1 MFSCSGYF
9 PNHDGE
15 VRRSY
20 KSHPFHK
27 HHDQTPSQS
36 AFPESLF
43 NMSAVSSPVHETPRG
58 PHSMLSPGFPP
69 EVLTM
74 PLGKYHPSNYNS
86 PANSTTSTPGVA
98 SVPPPFSSTHLKIP
112 QQSNKR
118 SGPSRSV
125 HERRGS
131 DVKRKIQQYQK
142 DMIAQARLKSSDSI
156 PLALKEPNSPK
167 LMPLGSPGPITPF
180 ELEESDGYLVA
191 GARTSTTSSNINAQ
205 REQQLAMVQNM
216 IRTEQQRAQ
225 SPRAMA
231 S

>member
-1 MFSCSGYF
+1 
-9 PNHDGE
+9 
-15 VRRSY
+15 
-20 KSHPFHK
+20 
-27 HHDQTPSQS
+27 
-36 AFPESLF
+36 
-43 NMSAVSSPVHETPRG
+43 
-58 PHSMLSPGFPP
+58 
-69 EVLTM
+69 M

-86 PANSTTSTPGVA
+86 PASSSANTPGVT
-98 SVPPPFSSTHLKIP
+98 SVPPPFPSTHLKIP

-118 SGPSRSV
+118 AAPPRSV

-131 DVKRKIQQYQK
+131 DVKRKIQQYQR

-167 LMPLGSPGPITPF
+167 LTPLGSPGPITPF

-191 GARTSTTSSNINAQ
+191 GTKASLASSSVDVQ

-216 IRTEQQRAQ
+216 VKTEQQRAQ